1 MTIKQTLAKGM
12 IILKSNNIDSPKLK
26 ARLLLQYVLK
36 KTRQYLI
43 IYDNE
48 EVGKKEQWE
57 YFVNID
63 KLAKGVPLQHITHTQ
78 EFMKMD
84 FYVDENVLIPRPDT
98 EILVEEVINIAKRMG
113 KSKILDLCTGSG
125 AIAISIAKNVPNAE
139 VYAVDISEKALD
151 IADKNAHRLEAKVKF
166 IKSDLFKNLKNM
178 KFDIIV
184 SNPPYIKKEDIK
196 FLSEDVQKEP
206 QIALDG
212 GYDGL
217 DFYRKISKQ
226 AIDYLKFGSFLC
238 FEIGYDQKD
247 EVKEIIDK
255 LEHYKGTIQSDAYA
269 PYRKLESDA
278 YPDIMR
284 IACLQHVKRDFI
296 DCGKEDKDA
305 QKVVDIINR
314 FYREDKKHKVGVN
327 GWTVEDHLAYRQSYA
342 PDILQDLLEKLEEIS
357 SRKDLLPKSTLA
369 QAVGYALN
377 EYNAICDIF
386 KRGDTALDNNYIE
399 RIQRYISLSRRNSL
413 FFGSHE
419 GARRG
424 AILYSIAISCKL
436 NGINLFEYISDVIEK
451 TIEWQPNTPL
461 EKYRDILPDRWKKQ

>member
-139 VYAVDISEKALD
+139 VYAVDISERALD

-247 EVKEIIDK
+247 EVKKIIDK
-255 LEHYKGTIQSDAYA
+255 LEHYKGTYC
-269 PYRKLESDA
+269 K
-278 YPDIMR
+278 
-284 IACLQHVKRDFI
+284 
-296 DCGKEDKDA
+296 
-305 QKVVDIINR
+305 
-314 FYREDKKHKVGVN
+314 
-327 GWTVEDHLAYRQSYA
+327 
-342 PDILQDLLEKLEEIS
+342 
-357 SRKDLLPKSTLA
+357 KDLC
-369 QAVGYALN
+369 GN
-377 EYNAICDIF
+377 D
-386 KRGDTALDNNYIE
+386 
-399 RIQRYISLSRRNSL
+399 RIIITQVN
-413 FFGSHE
+413 
-419 GARRG
+419 
-424 AILYSIAISCKL
+424 
-436 NGINLFEYISDVIEK
+436 
-451 TIEWQPNTPL
+451 
-461 EKYRDILPDRWKKQ
+461 

>member
-43 IYDNE
+43 VYDNE

-98 EILVEEVINIAKRMG
+98 EILVEEVINIAKRMD
-113 KSKILDLCTGSG
+113 KPKILDLCTGSG
-125 AIAISIAKNVPNAE
+125 AIAISIAKNVQNAE

-184 SNPPYIKKEDIK
+184 SNPPYIKKEDIQY
-196 FLSEDVQKEP
+196 LSEDVKKEP

-238 FEIGYDQKD
+238 FEIGYDQKE
-247 EVKEIIDK
+247 EVTEIIEK
-255 LEHYKGTIQSDAYA
+255 LEHYKGTYC
-269 PYRKLESDA
+269 K
-278 YPDIMR
+278 
-284 IACLQHVKRDFI
+284 
-296 DCGKEDKDA
+296 
-305 QKVVDIINR
+305 
-314 FYREDKKHKVGVN
+314 
-327 GWTVEDHLAYRQSYA
+327 
-342 PDILQDLLEKLEEIS
+342 
-357 SRKDLLPKSTLA
+357 KDLC
-369 QAVGYALN
+369 GN
-377 EYNAICDIF
+377 D
-386 KRGDTALDNNYIE
+386 
-399 RIQRYISLSRRNSL
+399 RIIITQVS
-413 FFGSHE
+413 
-419 GARRG
+419 
-424 AILYSIAISCKL
+424 
-436 NGINLFEYISDVIEK
+436 
-451 TIEWQPNTPL
+451 
-461 EKYRDILPDRWKKQ
+461 